1 MPLPSPASPTA
12 WREEKEP
19 REGTGMGRDLS
30 HPVSWEQAQ
39 VGGAVSHLAAASGPA
54 SLGVAPTQQGTRAVP
69 GLWIWRR
76 VCDLGRYHFE
86 APGNL
91 HRVRILVFKAN
102 IT

>member
-1 MPLPSPASPTA
+1 MLLPSASHTS

-19 REGTGMGRDLS
+19 REGTGMRRDLS
-30 HPVSWEQAQ
+30 HPVPWEQAQ
-39 VGGAVSHLAAASGPA
+39 VGRTVSHLAAASGPA
-54 SLGVAPTQQGTRAVP
+54 SLGVTTTQQRTRAVP

-76 VCDLGRYHFE
+76 VCDLGRYRFE
-86 APGNL
+86 AHGNL